1 METWV
6 VEWIWWSQS
15 CQVFVSIGTFFFL
28 CIEVFLLGAHEI
40 MLLLLVSNVNRL
52 EPKVNED
59 QNYKNRMLLF
69 ILKWPGVLNTFV
81 STAAND

>member
-1 METWV
+1 MNMGK
-6 VEWIWWSQS
+6 
-15 CQVFVSIGTFFFL
+15 SIMPGLCFYRNFFFFFL

-59 QNYKNRMLLF
+59 RNCKNRMLLF
-69 ILKWPGVLNTFV
+69 ILK
-81 STAAND
+81 